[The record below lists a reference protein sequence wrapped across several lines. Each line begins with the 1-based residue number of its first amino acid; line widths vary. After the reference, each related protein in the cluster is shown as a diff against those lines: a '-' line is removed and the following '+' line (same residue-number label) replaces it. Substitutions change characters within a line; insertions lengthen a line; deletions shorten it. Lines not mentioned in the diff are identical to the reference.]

1 MIAILDIVPV
11 SRGHTL
17 LMPRRHCGSLAALSV
32 AESAAAGVW
41 LPVLGRGVMRALNGD
56 GGEAGEMGAWNVV
69 QANGT

>member
-1 MIAILDIVPV
+1 
-11 SRGHTL
+11 
-17 LMPRRHCGSLAALSV
+17 MPRRHCGSLAGLSV
-32 AESAAAGVW
+32 AESAAVGVW